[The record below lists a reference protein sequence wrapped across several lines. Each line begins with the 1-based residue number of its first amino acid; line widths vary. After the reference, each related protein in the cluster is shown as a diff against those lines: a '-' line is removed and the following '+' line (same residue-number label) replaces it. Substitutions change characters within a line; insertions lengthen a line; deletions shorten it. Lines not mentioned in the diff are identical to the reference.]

1 MKKNINKILP
11 FALLL
16 AVGMAGCQKKLD
28 INKNPNQPAEDVI
41 TAEHIYPYALHA
53 TGAQTVLGY
62 GWLANWI
69 GYWSASGS
77 FNPNTE
83 ESSYNLTNTFQ
94 EAKWTNV

>member
-16 AVGMAGCQKKLD
+16 AVGIAGCQKKLD

-53 TGAQTVLGY
+53 AGAQTGGLLGVKERRPVQ
-62 GWLANWI
+62 LPTN
-69 GYWSASGS
+69 
-77 FNPNTE
+77 
-83 ESSYNLTNTFQ
+83 SYRYLGAFQ
-94 EAKWTNV
+94 P